1 MAQCAIQGAA
11 ETRQLFWCFE
21 YTESTKHK
29 IEYKMKEKVKEADL
43 PAVIADEIRSLVTR
57 GVFSPG
63 LQLRQVD
70 LAERFGAS
78 RVPVREAL
86 KLLTAEGVVAHDPNR
101 GFFVAGLSSDEAR
114 QLYRMRHLL
123 ESEVLS
129 TVNWPGK
136 AELAELNQQVDSL
149 EKLMKEGNRAEWAVQ
164 HRNFYRAV
172 FELSPQKVLVQ
183 EVLRL
188 LRMTDRYRS
197 LVPRDP
203 SANNVLSERNMLK
216 ALAARDR
223 HRLLR
228 VFEEDRNRIE
238 EGLVGSLVARGM

>member
-1 MAQCAIQGAA
+1 MN
-11 ETRQLFWCFE
+11 
-21 YTESTKHK
+21 SV
-29 IEYKMKEKVKEADL
+29 KEKKSKSSDL

-57 GVFSPG
+57 GVFAPG

-70 LAERFGAS
+70 LASRFGAS
-78 RVPVREAL
+78 RVPLREAL

-101 GFFVAGLSSDEAR
+101 GFFISVLSSDEAR

-129 TVNWPGK
+129 TVSWPSK
-136 AELAELNQQVDSL
+136 EQLTALNDQLATLD
-149 EKLMKEGNRAEWAVQ
+149 KLMKSGDRAEWAIQ
-164 HRNFYRAV
+164 HRHFYVTV
-172 FELSPQKVLVQ
+172 FQLSPQKVLVH

-197 LVPRDP
+197 LGPRDA
-203 SANNVLSERNMLK
+203 SENNVSSERNMVK

-223 HRLLR
+223 QRLLR

-238 EGLVGSLVARGM
+238 EGLIGSLIARGM

>member
-1 MAQCAIQGAA
+1 
-11 ETRQLFWCFE
+11 
-21 YTESTKHK
+21 
-29 IEYKMKEKVKEADL
+29 MKEKIKEADL
-43 PAVIADEIRSLVTR
+43 PAGIADEIRSLVTR
-57 GVFSPG
+57 GVFAPG

-129 TVNWPGK
+129 TVSWPSK
-136 AELAELNQQVDSL
+136 AQIADLNERIDQL
-149 EKLMKEGNRAEWAVQ
+149 EKLNKEGNRAEWAVQ
-164 HRNFYRAV
+164 QRNFYRAV
-172 FELSPQKVLVQ
+172 FELSTQKVLVQ

-197 LVPRDP
+197 LSPRDP
-203 SANNVLSERNMLK
+203 NDYNVVSERNMVK

-223 HRLLR
+223 QRLLR
-228 VFEEDRNRIE
+228 VFEEDRTRIE
-238 EGLVGSLVARGM
+238 EALVGALVARGM

>member
-1 MAQCAIQGAA
+1 M
-11 ETRQLFWCFE
+11 
-21 YTESTKHK
+21 TEKTKTK
-29 IEYKMKEKVKEADL
+29 TSDL
-43 PAVIADEIRSLVTR
+43 PAIIAEQIRSLVTR

-63 LQLRQVD
+63 LQLRQID

-78 RVPVREAL
+78 RVPLREAL

-101 GFFVAGLSSDEAR
+101 GFFIAGLSSDEAR

-129 TVNWPGK
+129 TVAWPSK
-136 AELAELNQQVDSL
+136 QQLADLNDQLGTL
-149 EKLMKEGNRAEWAVQ
+149 EKLMKEGNRSEWAIQ
-164 HRNFYRAV
+164 HRNFYRTI
-172 FELSPQKVLVQ
+172 FGLSPQKVLVE

-197 LVPRDP
+197 LGPRDA
-203 SANNVLSERNMLK
+203 SETNVTSERNMVK

-223 HRLLR
+223 ARLLR
-228 VFEEDRNRIE
+228 VFEEDRSRIE
-238 EGLVGSLVARGM
+238 EGLIGSLVARGM

>member
-1 MAQCAIQGAA
+1 
-11 ETRQLFWCFE
+11 
-21 YTESTKHK
+21 
-29 IEYKMKEKVKEADL
+29 MKEKPKEADL
-43 PAVIADEIRSLVTR
+43 PAIIADEIRSLVTR

-129 TVNWPGK
+129 TVNWPSK
-136 AELAELNQQVDSL
+136 PQLAEFNERVDLL
-149 EKLMKEGNRAEWAVQ
+149 EKLMKEGNRGEWAIQ
-164 HRNFYRAV
+164 HRNFYRTI

-197 LVPRDP
+197 LGPRDP
-203 SANNVLSERNMLK
+203 TENNVVSERNMVK

-223 HRLLR
+223 QRLLR

>member
-1 MAQCAIQGAA
+1 M
-11 ETRQLFWCFE
+11 
-21 YTESTKHK
+21 TEKTKTK
-29 IEYKMKEKVKEADL
+29 TSDL
-43 PAVIADEIRSLVTR
+43 PAIIAEQIRSLVTR

-63 LQLRQVD
+63 LQLRQID

-78 RVPVREAL
+78 RVPLREAL

-101 GFFVAGLSSDEAR
+101 GFFIAGLSSDEAR

-129 TVNWPGK
+129 TVAWPSK
-136 AELAELNQQVDSL
+136 QQLADLNDQLGTL
-149 EKLMKEGNRAEWAVQ
+149 EKLMKEGNRSEWAIQ
-164 HRNFYRAV
+164 HRNFYRTI
-172 FELSPQKVLVQ
+172 FGLSPQKVLVE

-197 LVPRDP
+197 LGPRDA
-203 SANNVLSERNMLK
+203 SETNVISERNMVK

-223 HRLLR
+223 ARLLR
-228 VFEEDRNRIE
+228 VFEEDRSRIE
-238 EGLVGSLVARGM
+238 EGLIGSLVARGM

>member
-1 MAQCAIQGAA
+1 
-11 ETRQLFWCFE
+11 
-21 YTESTKHK
+21 
-29 IEYKMKEKVKEADL
+29 MKEKTKSADL

-57 GVFSPG
+57 GAFAPG

-129 TVNWPGK
+129 TIAWPSK
-136 AELAELNQQVDSL
+136 PDLAKFTEQVDRL
-149 EKLMKEGNRAEWAVQ
+149 EKLMKEGNRAEWAIQ
-164 HRNFYRAV
+164 HRHFYRMV
-172 FELSPQKVLVQ
+172 FELSPQRVLVS

-197 LVPRDP
+197 LGPREP
-203 SANNVLSERNMLK
+203 SENNVTSERHMIK

-223 HRLLR
+223 QRLLR
-228 VFEEDRNRIE
+228 VFEEDRGRIE

>member
-1 MAQCAIQGAA
+1 MDGGNAVCPRLA
-11 ETRQLFWCFE
+11 
-21 YTESTKHK
+21 YTETTKYK
-29 IEYKMKEKVKEADL
+29 IEYTMKDRVKEADL

-123 ESEVLS
+123 EGEVLS
-129 TVNWPGK
+129 SVNWPSK
-136 AELAELNQQVDSL
+136 AQLTELTVQVDGL
-149 EKLMKEGNRAEWAVQ
+149 EKLMKEGNRAEWAIQ
-164 HRNFYRAV
+164 HRNLYRSI
-172 FELSPQKVLVQ
+172 FELSPQKVLVG

-197 LVPRDP
+197 LGPRDP
-203 SANNVLSERNMLK
+203 SENNVVSERNMLK

-223 HRLLR
+223 ARLLR